1 MGRKKSQHSK
11 AQQRFRHFFS
21 SLTSK
26 CISLLSISVYCAYKF
41 SNVML
46 LFFYLTAKQI
56 CVAGCYTPIGTYFGI
71 LIEWSEWDWKIGERE
86 KKFSKSES
94 TTICRTQKP
103 CVVWNTWILTLI
115 FHRRLVSRS
124 IFLSRFCVPY
134 YHFSITTHHS
144 SAIWHWLYA
153 IHQFEW
159 FFGLVP
165 ELRHLPRWE
174 SGKFASQFHRKWQNV
189 CVDVCM
195 WEHVRAHKW
204 MGTKKIY
211 VNSQETDN
219 YNSYTSFQPWPI
231 YS

>member
-103 CVVWNTWILTLI
+103 CVVWNTWILTMI

-124 IFLSRFCVPY
+124 IFFCLVFVY
-134 YHFSITTHHS
+134 RITIFQSQHTTHRRYD
-144 SAIWHWLYA
+144 I
-153 IHQFEW
+153 
-159 FFGLVP
+159 
-165 ELRHLPRWE
+165 
-174 SGKFASQFHRKWQNV
+174 
-189 CVDVCM
+189 DCM
-195 WEHVRAHKW
+195 LFISLNGFLA
-204 MGTKKIY
+204 
-211 VNSQETDN
+211 
-219 YNSYTSFQPWPI
+219 
-231 YS
+231 

>member
-103 CVVWNTWILTLI
+103 CVVWNTSILTLI

-124 IFLSRFCVPY
+124 IFFVSFLCTVLPFFNHNTPLIGDMTLTVCYSSVWMVFWLSTWAP
-134 YHFSITTHHS
+134 
-144 SAIWHWLYA
+144 A
-153 IHQFEW
+153 
-159 FFGLVP
+159 
-165 ELRHLPRWE
+165 
-174 SGKFASQFHRKWQNV
+174 FASLGKR
-189 CVDVCM
+189 
-195 WEHVRAHKW
+195 
-204 MGTKKIY
+204 
-211 VNSQETDN
+211 
-219 YNSYTSFQPWPI
+219 
-231 YS
+231 